1 MLFWLTVIHCMS
13 KLFTVIDFHDDVF
26 ACNYHLG
33 IVFNSCSIGAF
44 K

>member
-1 MLFWLTVIHCMS
+1 MLFWLTKIHSIS

-33 IVFNSCSIGAF
+33 IVFHSGLIGVF